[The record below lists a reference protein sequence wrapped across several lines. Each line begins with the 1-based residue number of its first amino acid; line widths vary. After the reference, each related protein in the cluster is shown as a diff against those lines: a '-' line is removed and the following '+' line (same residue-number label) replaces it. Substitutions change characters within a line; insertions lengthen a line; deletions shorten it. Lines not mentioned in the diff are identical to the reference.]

1 MSTARTRRSTFSPTR
16 PRPGGVVV
24 FDDYSVSPEGPEPGS
39 CGAAVD
45 GFLGTVAGHYQVVFC
60 DWQLAVRKDADPDL
74 PALG

>member
-1 MSTARTRRSTFSPTR
+1 M
-16 PRPGGVVV
+16 

-45 GFLGTVAGHYQVVFC
+45 GFLGTVAGHYQVVFR
-60 DWQLAVRKDADPDL
+60 DWQLAVRKDTGQDL